1 MRYLHT
7 LDPDDFREMEEQRK
21 RDDEDMETEKQLILY
36 TMDEIRL
43 LGKEDIDVR
52 VAQTLAG
59 GNKVRV
65 SLLLYKDARVDMKI
79 LDELFT
85 PMGWKRTHK
94 LIGDRLYCQVE
105 VWDAEKKEWICK
117 EDVGVESNTEAEK
130 GQASDSFKRACV
142 NWGIG
147 RELYTAP
154 RIIVELNENE
164 YTKDQNNRIK
174 VWATFSVK
182 SIGYDSKTRTIT
194 SLVIQDRFGKDRFVM
209 GQESKPAAATEPS
222 KAVQARRVAAGRA
235 TQGQTYTPMDEDTYW
250 RIIEAYA
257 HGRPTKT
264 GGEDYRETWIQMTHA
279 GAEQVAKFDNDVA
292 DYRAAQM

>member
-1 MRYLHT
+1 
-7 LDPDDFREMEEQRK
+7 ME
-21 RDDEDMETEKQLILY
+21 
-36 TMDEIRL
+36 EIRL

-52 VAQTLAG
+52 VAQTKTYNNNGQLVV
-59 GNKVRV
+59 KV
-65 SLLLYKDARVDMKI
+65 SLLLYKDARVDMKV

-154 RIIVELNENE
+154 RISIELNDKE
-164 YTKDQNNRIK
+164 YTRDQQGKIR
-174 VWATFSVK
+174 VEASFSVK
-182 SIGYDSKTRTIT
+182 SIGYDTKTRTIN
-194 SLVIQDRFGKDRFVM
+194 SLEIQDRFGNVRYSM
-209 GQESKPAAATEPS
+209 NAPAAQPASKEPS
-222 KAVQARRVAAGRA
+222 QAVKARRAAAGRA
-235 TQGQTYTPMDEDTYW
+235 TQAQTYQALPEEQYW

-257 HGRPTKT
+257 QGKPTKT
-264 GGEDYRETWIQMTHA
+264 GGDYKQTWIEMTHA
-279 GAEQVAKFDNDVA
+279 GQEQIQKFDHDV
-292 DYRAAQM
+292 DNYRAAANL

>member
-1 MRYLHT
+1 
-7 LDPDDFREMEEQRK
+7 
-21 RDDEDMETEKQLILY
+21 
-36 TMDEIRL
+36 MDEIRL

-52 VAQTLAG
+52 VAQTNTYNNNGQLVV
-59 GNKVRV
+59 KV
-65 SLLLYKDARVDMKI
+65 SLLLYKDARVDMKV

-154 RIIVELNENE
+154 RISIELNDKE
-164 YTKDQNNRIK
+164 YTRDQQGKIR
-174 VWATFSVK
+174 VWASFSVK
-182 SIGYDSKTRTIT
+182 SIGYDTKTRTIT
-194 SLVIQDRFGKDRFVM
+194 SLEIQDRFGNVRYSMNAPAV
-209 GQESKPAAATEPS
+209 QPASKEPS
-222 KAVQARRVAAGRA
+222 QAVKARRAAAGRS
-235 TQGQTYTPMDEDTYW
+235 TQAETYQPLTEDAYW
-250 RIIEAYA
+250 KIIEAYA
-257 HGRPTKT
+257 QGKPTKT
-264 GGEDYRETWIQMTHA
+264 GGDYRQTWIEMTHA
-279 GAEQVAKFDNDVA
+279 GQEQIQKFDHDV
-292 DYRAAQM
+292 DNYRAAANL

>member
-1 MRYLHT
+1 
-7 LDPDDFREMEEQRK
+7 
-21 RDDEDMETEKQLILY
+21 
-36 TMDEIRL
+36 MDEIRL

-154 RIIVELNENE
+154 RIMVELNENE

-194 SLVIQDRFGKDRFVM
+194 SLVIQDKFGKDRFVM

-222 KAVQARRVAAGRA
+222 KAVKARRAAAGRA

-257 HGRPTKT
+257 QGRPTKT
-264 GGEDYRETWIQMTHA
+264 GGDYRTTWIETTHA
-279 GAEQVAKFDNDVA
+279 GAEQVEKFDHDVEN
-292 DYRAAQM
+292 YRLATNI

>member
-1 MRYLHT
+1 
-7 LDPDDFREMEEQRK
+7 
-21 RDDEDMETEKQLILY
+21 
-36 TMDEIRL
+36 MDEIRL

-52 VAQTLAG
+52 VAQTTTYNNNG
-59 GNKVRV
+59 QMVVKVA
-65 SLLLYKDARVDMKI
+65 LLLYKDARVDMKV

-154 RIIVELNENE
+154 KISVELNERE
-164 YTKDQNNRIK
+164 YTRDQQGKIR
-174 VWATFSVK
+174 VWAAFSVK
-182 SIGYDSKTRTIT
+182 SIGYDTKSRTIT
-194 SLVIQDRFGKDRFVM
+194 SLEIQDRFGNLRYSMTAPVA
-209 GQESKPAAATEPS
+209 KPASTEPS
-222 KAVQARRVAAGRA
+222 PAVKARRNAAGRA
-235 TQGQTYTPMDEDTYW
+235 ESAYQPLDEEKYW
-250 RIIEAYA
+250 KIIEAYA
-257 HGRPTKT
+257 KGKPTKT
-264 GGEDYRETWIQMTHA
+264 GGNYRQTWIQMTNA
-279 GAEQVAKFDNDVA
+279 GDEQIQKFDHDVENYKYA
-292 DYRAAQM
+292 NNLI

>member
-1 MRYLHT
+1 
-7 LDPDDFREMEEQRK
+7 
-21 RDDEDMETEKQLILY
+21 
-36 TMDEIRL
+36 MDEIRL

-59 GNKVRV
+59 NNKVRV
-65 SLLLYKDARVDMKI
+65 NLLLYKNARVDMKI
-79 LDELFT
+79 MDELFT

-154 RIIVELNENE
+154 KIYVELNENE

-182 SIGYDSKTRTIT
+182 SIGYDTKTRTIT
-194 SLVIQDRFGKDRFVM
+194 SLEIQDRFGNVRYSM
-209 GQESKPAAATEPS
+209 NAPAAQPASKEPS
-222 KAVQARRVAAGRA
+222 QAVKARRAAAGRA
-235 TQGQTYTPMDEDTYW
+235 TQEQPYQALPEEQYW
-250 RIIEAYA
+250 KIIEAYA
-257 HGRPTKT
+257 QGKATKT
-264 GGEDYRETWIQMTHA
+264 GGDYKQTWIEMTHA
-279 GAEQVAKFDNDVA
+279 GQDQIQKFDHDV
-292 DYRAAQM
+292 DNYRAAANL